1 MSYNLASPL
10 TLITRL
16 FYYLASPLA
25 LITTLFYDL
34 ASLLTLITS
43 RSVYNLAS
51 PLTLITGRSFYIRYG
66 QSTHTD
72 NQPFL
77 ISGQSTHTDNQPFL
91 WSGQSTHIDN
101 QPFLWSG
108 QSTHIDNQPFLWS
121 GQSTHID
128 NQPFLWSGQSTHID
142 NQQVFL
148 SVLLGLLIPREVVEL
163 GVGVQ
168 QQGAEVGLMGDVLE
182 GHDPVQR
189 EPIVHL
195 QWAGLC
201 EVHAGR
207 VDSGLQAGDRALHGE
222 CVVQRAGLCGGGKGI
237 SMAWQRCY
245 CVLWCG

>member
-51 PLTLITGRSFYIRYG
+51 TLTLITGRSFYIWYG

-91 WSGQSTHIDN
+91 WSGQSTH
-101 QPFLWSG
+101 
-108 QSTHIDNQPFLWS
+108 TDNQPFLWS

-168 QQGAEVGLMGDVLE
+168 QQRAEVGLMGDVLE

-195 QWAGLC
+195 QWAGLR

-222 CVVQRAGLCGGGKGI
+222 RVVQCAGLCGGGKGI